1 MCGHLDGLE
10 LHPLFHEQRLH
21 RLAFSAARLN
31 IKTGV
36 YLAGGTWLDI
46 GGTDVLGP
54 PLQAEVVGRVS
65 VLLAGQIELK
75 ILLAELRAQE
85 CSKHR
90 NSS

>member
-1 MCGHLDGLE
+1 MGQRGVRRGLQELDRQVPGLAVQV
-10 LHPLFHEQRLH
+10 H
-21 RLAFSAARLN
+21 
-31 IKTGV
+31 
-36 YLAGGTWLDI
+36 LAGGTWLDI

-90 NSS
+90 NSSCADVQVC